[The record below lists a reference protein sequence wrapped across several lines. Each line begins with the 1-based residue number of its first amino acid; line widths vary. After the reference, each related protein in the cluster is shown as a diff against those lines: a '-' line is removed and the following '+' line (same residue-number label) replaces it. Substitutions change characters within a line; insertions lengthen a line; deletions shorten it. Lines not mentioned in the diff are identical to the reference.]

1 MEPNIQEFCFVNI
14 CFCEAPSWYLILVKI
29 WIEYSNVLAFHWQM
43 DIPSVE
49 VTDDSCDE
57 ANDICIFLMLQ
68 NYAFVS
74 CSRSLLCPCPF
85 VLCWTF
91 LSLTAV
97 LCLTGDACSIRCF
110 FGEPL
115 VESRV
120 NAMVINVDLVFQGH
134 IKPIIVVWDAWYFTS
149 VQMLDWLLLSNLVL
163 YTLMKEN
170 GDLLVA

>member
-1 MEPNIQEFCFVNI
+1 
-14 CFCEAPSWYLILVKI
+14 
-29 WIEYSNVLAFHWQM
+29 
-43 DIPSVE
+43 
-49 VTDDSCDE
+49 
-57 ANDICIFLMLQ
+57 
-68 NYAFVS
+68 
-74 CSRSLLCPCPF
+74 
-85 VLCWTF
+85 
-91 LSLTAV
+91 LTAV